1 MLLLQ
6 FTLFFDTLY
15 LMVQSFLLHRGDIEM
30 DNTRITIS
38 MEQRERA
45 ALMKLARS
53 ELREPRDQARY
64 IIRRELERLGLLS
77 TVDATQEQNR
87 KERYDTD

>member
-1 MLLLQ
+1 
-6 FTLFFDTLY
+6 
-15 LMVQSFLLHRGDIEM
+15 M

-38 MEQRERA
+38 MTQRERG

-64 IIRRELERLGLLS
+64 IIRRKLEQLGLLLS
-77 TVDATQEQNR
+77 ADDATQNQNR
-87 KERYDTD
+87 KERNYDTS